1 MIKNQAILVVNR
13 PRGPFPRGFDVDNA
27 RRALSRADKSLAQWM
42 RRIGVI
48 ETGWN
53 QRFDPVDALASAI
66 LYQQL
71 SGKAAAT
78 IVGRVRER
86 WCTGGRMTI
95 TNLSAAPVQ
104 GLRDCGV
111 SFNKIAAL
119 KDLADKAAAG
129 VVPKAAQLRWLH
141 DDELIE
147 RLTAVRGIG
156 RWTVEMMLI
165 FRLGR
170 PDVFP
175 IDDLGVQKGA
185 EIVLGLDAIPKPKV
199 LLELGAH
206 WAPYRTLASLY
217 LWRVC
222 DSLKPVK
229 QAVKRS
235 QS

>member
-1 MIKNQAILVVNR
+1 MSETSTPSNEVDR
-13 PRGPFPRGFDVDNA
+13 PRGPFPRGFDVVQA
-27 RRALSRADKSLAQWM
+27 RRALARRDKALAKWM
-42 RRIGVI
+42 RDIGII
-48 ETGWN
+48 ETGWH
-53 QRFDPVDALASAI
+53 QRFDPVDALANSI

-86 WCTGGRMTI
+86 WCGGGRMTPDQ
-95 TNLSAAPVQ
+95 LDAAPVQ

-119 KDLADKAAAG
+119 KDLAVKARTG

-141 DDELIE
+141 DDELVE

-170 PDVFP
+170 PNVLP
-175 IDDLGVQKGA
+175 VDDLGVQKGVQ
-185 EIVLGLDAIPKPKV
+185 ILLGLDDLPKARTMH
-199 LLELGAH
+199 ELCAH
-206 WAPYRTLASLY
+206 WAPHRTLASLY
-217 LWRVC
+217 MWRIA
-222 DSLKPVK
+222 DLPKPVK
-229 QAVKRS
+229 P
-235 QS
+235 

>member
-1 MIKNQAILVVNR
+1 MAKSSSLEIVK
-13 PRGPFPRGFDVDNA
+13 PRGPFPRGFDVEIS
-27 RRALSRADKSLAQWM
+27 RRALGRADPMLATWM
-42 RRIGVI
+42 RRIGTL
-48 ETGWN
+48 ETQWH
-53 QRFDPVDALASAI
+53 QRFDPVDALARSI

-86 WCTGGRMTI
+86 WCDGGPMTVA
-95 TNLSAAPVQ
+95 NLLAAPES
-104 GLRDCGV
+104 GLRECGV

-119 KDLADKAAAG
+119 KDLATKAAG
-129 VVPKAAQLRWLH
+129 GIVPKTAQLRWLH
-141 DDELIE
+141 DDALIE

-156 RWTVEMMLI
+156 RWTVQMMLI

-185 EIVLGLDAIPKPKV
+185 EIVLGLDAMPKPKQ

-206 WAPYRTLASLY
+206 WAPHRTLASLY
-217 LWRVC
+217 LWRVA
-222 DSLKPVK
+222 D
-229 QAVKRS
+229 QAKS
-235 QS
+235 PST